1 MRLSVLF
8 ALFLLSP
15 AVGLCAPSH
24 CMQDEDVIFSCALQR
39 TKKVVSLCSSKKLLS
54 KNGGAYLQYR
64 FGALGKVELTYPTE
78 KAGSPDKFSYSH
90 YFRPQTDRT
99 QLSFDS
105 GDYSYAIFDEYEDQ
119 LKSAGITVR
128 SRKSNKTA
136 QLICAKGESAK
147 WHLLDGAVPCDEEDD
162 PSTCHYQK
170 AR

>member
-8 ALFLLSP
+8 ALSALIP
-15 AVGLCAPSH
+15 AVGLCAPTH
-24 CMQDEDVIFSCALQR
+24 CTQDEDVIFSCSLQR

-54 KNGGAYLQYR
+54 KKDGAYLQYR
-64 FGALGKVELTYPTE
+64 FGALGSVELSYPTE
-78 KAGSPDKFSYSH
+78 KSGSPEKFSYSH

-105 GDYSYAIFDEYEDQ
+105 GDYTYAIFDEYEDQ
-119 LKSAGITVR
+119 LKSAGVIVR
-128 SRKSNKTA
+128 NRKSSRVA

-147 WHLLDGAVPCDEEDD
+147 WHLLDGAVPCDEDDD
-162 PSTCHYQK
+162 PSSCHYKK